1 MSKELIERVARA
13 IADVPCKLNGW
24 DEPYDDTDGEAR
36 AAILA
41 VLDHFSES
49 GNVTDGMVTAS
60 FKVYD
65 CAPDPSVIFLE
76 RRSISSAM
84 RAARDVVS
92 RG

>member
-41 VLDHFSES
+41 VLEHFSEPGS
-49 GNVTDGMVTAS
+49 VTDGMCSAS

-65 CAPDPSVIFLE
+65 CTPDPSVVFLE
-76 RRSISSAM
+76 KRSIAAAM
-84 RAARDVVS
+84 RAAKEEVKP
-92 RG
+92 